1 MVQPKLV
8 KELCSL
14 GCKELFYQLV
24 VIFSI
29 SEYRKFLQIQE
40 EGRLQWQ
47 ETKAEA
53 QRLQMELDK
62 CSKERADL
70 ETKLFH
76 ARRLLELEAK
86 SRRAVESEHEALERK
101 LSQVYDFLKEDCLIN
116 DETRHKYAFLNL
128 SSRKRK
134 SKSMGH
140 GNDINS
146 TGSFLSDL
154 SVTQSEEDFLD
165 DEKKQF
171 KRHRPSTTGLNVSSR
186 RSTRKSLA
194 AGRQSR
200 SKFYI
205 LSDFKVILI
214 IKI

>member
-1 MVQPKLV
+1 MIDIHCLIP
-8 KELCSL
+8 
-14 GCKELFYQLV
+14 
-24 VIFSI
+24 
-29 SEYRKFLQIQE
+29 EYRKFLQIQE
-40 EGRLQWQ
+40 EGRMQWQ

-76 ARRLLELEAK
+76 ARRLLELETK
-86 SRRAVESEHEALERK
+86 SRRAVEMEHETLERK
-101 LSQVYDFLKEDCLIN
+101 LSQVCDFLKEDRFIN
-116 DETRHKYAFLNL
+116 DETRNKYAFLNL

-171 KRHRPSTTGLNVSSR
+171 KRHRPSTNGLNVSSR

-194 AGRQSR
+194 SGRQSR
-200 SKFYI
+200 SKFEV
-205 LSDFKVILI
+205 LSSKVILI
-214 IKI
+214 LKISFFFLQRVASQWKSIHPIKL

>member
-1 MVQPKLV
+1 M
-8 KELCSL
+8 
-14 GCKELFYQLV
+14 
-24 VIFSI
+24 FSI
-29 SEYRKFLQIQE
+29 PEYRKFLQIQE
-40 EGRLQWQ
+40 ESRAQWQ

-53 QRLQMELDK
+53 QRLQMELDR

-86 SRRAVESEHEALERK
+86 SRRAVEMEHEALERK
-101 LSQVYDFLKEDCLIN
+101 LSQVCDFLKEDRFIN

-171 KRHRPSTTGLNVSSR
+171 KRHRPSTAGLNVSSR

-200 SKFYI
+200 SKF
-205 LSDFKVILI
+205 LNFDFKVNLILKKYLFYFRQRAASQWKSI
-214 IKI
+214 HPIKL